1 MLTHFYQ
8 VIPGVS
14 FEMKTKLNQIVL
26 AAMLVISCS
35 NSDKQI
41 LILSYDDFGPQ
52 SMAWETI
59 GMQWWQWDN
68 HGDSNPNTKYGI
80 KIAIYRDIPLQ
91 EVKERFPVV
100 KESKKDYRYIE
111 YKTALKFLEKN
122 IFEYKEIDEQWA
134 KDIVKRLS
142 KTRHKV
148 VQELKEKN

>member
-1 MLTHFYQ
+1 
-8 VIPGVS
+8 
-14 FEMKTKLNQIVL
+14 MKTKLNQIVL
-26 AAMLVISCS
+26 AAILVFSCS
-35 NSDKQI
+35 NYDKQI

-68 HGDSNPNTKYGI
+68 HGDSNPNTIYDI

-111 YKTALKFLEKN
+111 YKTALKFLDKN
-122 IFEYKEIDEQWA
+122 ILEYKEIDEQWA

-148 VQELKEKN
+148 VQELKEKY